1 MKIFSTFVGG
11 CAWLLLLGGCLTVL
25 STVAES
31 GMSTHGFIS
40 SHMGLEREEIDCE

>member
-1 MKIFSTFVGG
+1 MKIFSTFVSG

-31 GMSTHGFIS
+31 GMSTPGFIS
-40 SHMGLEREEIDCE
+40 ANMGLERSEPCD